1 MAERARGGLTPELA
15 EAARVITGHAKAMGL
30 DFWEICFELLDYDE
44 LNEVASY
51 GGFPTRYPHW
61 KFGME
66 YEQLSKGYT
75 YGLQKIY
82 ELVINNDPCYAY
94 LMKSNSLVDQK
105 LVMAHVCGHADFFKN
120 NLWFAK
126 TNRKMIDEMANHG
139 TRIRRYAETHGHEE
153 VEKFV
158 DACLSIE
165 NLIDMHSPFIKR
177 RRDKKTE
184 EEEREPKEKQV
195 PRKLRSKSYMDR
207 YINPP
212 EFMEDQKKKLADAV
226 EKSKNFPEQPERDVL
241 QFLLEHAPIERWQRD
256 ILGMIRDEAYYFVPQ
271 AMTKIMNEG
280 WASFHHSRL
289 MTTKILND
297 NEVIDYA
304 DHHAGTLATQPGVL
318 NPYKLGI
325 ELFRDIEE
333 RWDKGQFGPEWDAC
347 DDLQEKKR
355 WDKKLGKGKEKI
367 FEVRR
372 IYNDI
377 LFIDE
382 FLTPDFA
389 MRNKMFTFEFSKQ
402 SGEYVIASREFKAV
416 KEKLLFQLTNWG
428 NPFIHVESGN
438 YENRGELYLIH
449 RHDGHD
455 LHQEQAKDVLRNIQ
469 LVWNRPVHI
478 ETTIEK
484 RRKVLSFNGKKHSD
498 RTL

>member
-1 MAERARGGLTPELA
+1 M
-15 EAARVITGHAKAMGL
+15 
-30 DFWEICFELLDYDE
+30 C
-44 LNEVASY
+44 
-51 GGFPTRYPHW
+51 
-61 KFGME
+61 
-66 YEQLSKGYT
+66 
-75 YGLQKIY
+75 
-82 ELVINNDPCYAY
+82 
-94 LMKSNSLVDQK
+94 
-105 LVMAHVCGHADFFKN
+105 
-120 NLWFAK
+120 
-126 TNRKMIDEMANHG
+126 
-139 TRIRRYAETHGHEE
+139 
-153 VEKFV
+153 
-158 DACLSIE
+158 
-165 NLIDMHSPFIKR
+165 
-177 RRDKKTE
+177 
-184 EEEREPKEKQV
+184 
-195 PRKLRSKSYMDR
+195 
-207 YINPP
+207 
-212 EFMEDQKKKLADAV
+212 
-226 EKSKNFPEQPERDVL
+226 
-241 QFLLEHAPIERWQRD
+241 
-256 ILGMIRDEAYYFVPQ
+256 IRD
-271 AMTKIMNEG
+271 
-280 WASFHHSRL
+280 R
-289 MTTKILND
+289 
-297 NEVIDYA
+297 
-304 DHHAGTLATQPGVL
+304 ATQPGVL